1 MIHILMVQQ
10 KMLTNGLTPL
20 MDTTNS
26 LMDMDE
32 LLMDCQ
38 KPLTVFT

>member
-1 MIHILMVQQ
+1 
-10 KMLTNGLTPL
+10 

-32 LLMDCQ
+32 LLTDSQM
-38 KPLTVFT
+38 PLTIFIDLSNG